1 MNLPLLYTYR
11 RCPYAMRARMALI
24 VGQRQVLAHE
34 IELRNKPPA
43 MLAVSPKGTVPV
55 LVLTDGRVIDQS
67 LDIMHW
73 ALEGRSDGQVLHTP
87 DAQVWL
93 ARNDG
98 PFKRLLDQYKYPQ
111 RSGVAQREVPR
122 DEAVQTMLRDMN
134 AQLQSSGFMAG
145 AQASALDLALFP
157 FVRQFAAVE
166 PAWFSSLDLPGV
178 QTWLTHWLDSPL
190 FQEAMVKLPAHTPQ
204 LFASV

>member
-1 MNLPLLYTYR
+1 
-11 RCPYAMRARMALI
+11 MRARMALI
-24 VGQRQVLAHE
+24 LGQRQVLAHE

-43 MLAVSPKGTVPV
+43 MLAISPKGTVPV
-55 LVLTDGRVIDQS
+55 LVLPDGRVIDQS

-73 ALEGRSDGQVLHTP
+73 ALEGHADSEVLHTP

-111 RSGVAQREVPR
+111 RSSVAQRDVPR

-157 FVRQFAAVE
+157 FVRQFAAVDA
-166 PAWFSSLDLPGV
+166 AWFSSLDLSGL
-178 QTWLTHWLDSPL
+178 QTWLAHWLDSPL

-204 LFASV
+204 LFPSV

>member
-1 MNLPLLYTYR
+1 
-11 RCPYAMRARMALI
+11 MRARMALI

-43 MLAVSPKGTVPV
+43 MLTVSPKATVPV
-55 LVLTDGRVIDQS
+55 LVLPDGRVIDQS

-87 DAQVWL
+87 DAQAWL

-98 PFKRLLDQYKYPQ
+98 PFKGLLDQYKYPQ
-111 RSGVAQREVPR
+111 RSGVSMREVPR
-122 DEAVQTMLRDMN
+122 DEAVKTMLRDMN
-134 AQLQSSGFMAG
+134 TQLLHAGFMAG

-157 FVRQFAAVE
+157 FVRQFAAVDA
-166 PAWFSSLDLPGV
+166 AWFSSLDLPGL
-178 QTWLTHWLDSPL
+178 QTWLTHWTDSPL
-190 FQEAMVKLPAHTPQ
+190 FAQAMVKLPAQTPQ
-204 LFASV
+204 LFPSV

>member
-1 MNLPLLYTYR
+1 LNFPLLFTYR

-34 IELRNKPPA
+34 IELRNKPPT

-55 LVLTDGRVIDQS
+55 LVLPDGRVIDES

-73 ALEGRSDGQVLHTP
+73 ALVGHADGQVLHTP
-87 DAQVWL
+87 EAQTWL

-122 DEAVQTMLRDMN
+122 DEAVTTLLRDMN
-134 AQLQSSGFMAG
+134 TQLLRTGFMAG

-166 PAWFSSLDLPGV
+166 PAWFSSLDLPGL
-178 QTWLTHWLDSPL
+178 QTWLAHWLDSPL
-190 FQEAMVKLPAHTPQ
+190 FAQAMVKLPAHTPQ
-204 LFASV
+204 LFPSV